1 MKERDMPGTS
11 YPCID
16 LRPGVVTAILKN
28 HRPYAEKEKPTN
40 EERQN
45 GKPERASIFHS
56 MWAMQ
61 TMPAIT
67 CLLTSSYVRK
77 NEHVC
82 I

>member
-56 MWAMQ
+56 M
-61 TMPAIT
+61 
-67 CLLTSSYVRK
+67 
-77 NEHVC
+77 
-82 I
+82 